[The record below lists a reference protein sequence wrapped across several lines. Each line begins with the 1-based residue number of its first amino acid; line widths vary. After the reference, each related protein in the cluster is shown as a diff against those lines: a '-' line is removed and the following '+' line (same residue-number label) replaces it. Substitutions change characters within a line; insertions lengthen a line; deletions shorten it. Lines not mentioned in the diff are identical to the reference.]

1 MPACF
6 SFFSGV
12 KNYSTG
18 TPEINKINPPV
29 VWGPVVRNPF
39 LKWAPVSPGK
49 KTAVLEW
56 LLPTREHESTFQPLY
71 LTPVPPPGCSE
82 SLGKWLSFRLENNS
96 TYCLPVFQ
104 HCKDSGYHLVD
115 LAQRLAHWCALVT
128 GALSRATPLE
138 CAFFEPWHRLDR
150 GDRPIFPLSVT
161 EFFFGLPTLCFPRP
175 HWVIKNVK
183 MRFLTCFCKICDSIQ
198 SLVQEL
204 LGAARA
210 CLRWAVNLPLH
221 SHIKH
226 LISFF

>member
-49 KTAVLEW
+49 KTAVQEW

-82 SLGKWLSFRLENNS
+82 SLGKWLSFQLENNS

-115 LAQRLAHWCALVT
+115 LAQRLAHWCAHWWLVLWVGLLHWSVLSLSHDT
-128 GALSRATPLE
+128 GWTEETDPSSLWVLLNSSLVYLPCVSLGHTGSSRMLKWDSWP
-138 CAFFEPWHRLDR
+138 AFAK
-150 GDRPIFPLSVT
+150 SVT
-161 EFFFGLPTLCFPRP
+161 PFKVSSRNCWEQPGHVSGELWTFLFTL
-175 HWVIKNVK
+175 
-183 MRFLTCFCKICDSIQ
+183 T
-198 SLVQEL
+198 
-204 LGAARA
+204 
-210 CLRWAVNLPLH
+210 
-221 SHIKH
+221 
-226 LISFF
+226 